1 MRLKARPRAFA
12 AVILALPAL
21 GGIFAGPAFASPRVY
36 PTGVTVYDPVRAYN
50 SFICFS
56 APDGQTHLVDI
67 DGNEAHRWPHAGLP
81 GAIIDPKLL
90 SGQRGHVLLNCPTTT
105 GAAGS
110 SPTGRSASST
120 GTAASFKVT
129 SQGGIVWEHMPPY
142 LGRTQVDGKPFI
154 SILVSSGAS
163 APEPTKSARLQD
175 QETTYGV
182 YVGRCHTRTDE
193 MLKVDGNAVFEPTP
207 PPQPLGFPTAR
218 LAMMK
223 NG

>member
-21 GGIFAGPAFASPRVY
+21 SGIFANRTVGELDWDGRFFQ
-36 PTGVTVYDPVRAYN
+36 VTP
-50 SFICFS
+50 
-56 APDGQTHLVDI
+56 
-67 DGNEAHRWPHAGLP
+67 
-81 GAIIDPKLL
+81 
-90 SGQRGHVLLNCPTTT
+90 
-105 GAAGS
+105 
-110 SPTGRSASST
+110 
-120 GTAASFKVT
+120 
-129 SQGGIVWEHMPPY
+129 QGGIVWEHVPPY

-163 APEPTKSARLQD
+163 APESTKSARLQD